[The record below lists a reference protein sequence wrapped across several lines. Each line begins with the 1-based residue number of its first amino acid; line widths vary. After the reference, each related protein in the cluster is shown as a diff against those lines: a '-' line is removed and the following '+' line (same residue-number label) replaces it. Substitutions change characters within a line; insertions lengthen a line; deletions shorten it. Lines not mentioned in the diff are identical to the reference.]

1 MIRGAILYRV
11 RVSERQRGHGKTHVE
26 LSITGMAPSTVAD
39 AKSEGTLAK
48 PRPLSRLLRYVLP
61 YWWPFLASVAL
72 MAMVGLLDAGRVL
85 LIGPVFDR
93 VLNPGSQGRTIQLF
107 KLPGTERF
115 LNLQQLV
122 PSHFHNPWT
131 VVAFALVAANELK
144 GIFDYA
150 GTYLVNYAGFGV
162 ITDLRDDLYT
172 AILRS
177 SAAFFTKHTAGPLLS
192 TIVSDIEREQYAL
205 SSVLAQ
211 FLHQFFTF
219 VFTAAVGVVLGWDSR
234 WGG

>member
-1 MIRGAILYRV
+1 
-11 RVSERQRGHGKTHVE
+11 
-26 LSITGMAPSTVAD
+26 MANSTVAGG
-39 AKSEGTLAK
+39 KMEGAPAS

-131 VVAFALVAANELK
+131 VVAFALAA
-144 GIFDYA
+144 A
-150 GTYLVNYAGFGV
+150 T
-162 ITDLRDDLYT
+162 
-172 AILRS
+172 
-177 SAAFFTKHTAGPLLS
+177 
-192 TIVSDIEREQYAL
+192 
-205 SSVLAQ
+205 VL
-211 FLHQFFTF
+211 
-219 VFTAAVGVVLGWDSR
+219 
-234 WGG
+234 